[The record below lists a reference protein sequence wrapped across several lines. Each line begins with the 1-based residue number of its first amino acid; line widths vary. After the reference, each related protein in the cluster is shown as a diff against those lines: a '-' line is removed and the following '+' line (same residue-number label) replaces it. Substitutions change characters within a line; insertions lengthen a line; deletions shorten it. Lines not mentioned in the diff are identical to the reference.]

1 MQGNERSSGCK
12 SKTAMIAMTVAVEA
26 CLMASA
32 GAQPAEA
39 EPGAATDAAAERAV
53 SMSSSSA
60 AGTAPSAAASAAP
73 AVLAAPRLDP
83 YRTRPSVMLGLGQW
97 IVFGGGNVAAQL
109 KRGRFVFEYSHGQAL
124 DFSRV
129 SFSQTSAENDAGVEV
144 TAPWTTGGGFGYQ
157 ITPKLHVLLELKA
170 HHYQV
175 RDVAGGKTEYTTFTA
190 GPGIF
195 YDFYLT
201 KNLFLQPNLR
211 WWPTIASTYDR
222 EATLMAEDG
231 GTYKHERHDLP
242 PFVNMNL
249 GWTFDAR

>member
-1 MQGNERSSGCK
+1 
-12 SKTAMIAMTVAVEA
+12 MIAMTLAVEA
-26 CLMASA
+26 CLMAAA
-32 GAQPAEA
+32 GAQPAPA
-39 EPGAATDAAAERAV
+39 EPTAAAATAITAEP
-53 SMSSSSA
+53 A
-60 AGTAPSAAASAAP
+60 AGDASSPAAGAAP
-73 AVLAAPRLDP
+73 AEVAPPRLDP

-124 DFSRV
+124 DFSRI

-201 KNLFLQPNLR
+201 RNLFLQPNLR

-222 EATLMAEDG
+222 EASLMAEDG

>member
-1 MQGNERSSGCK
+1 
-12 SKTAMIAMTVAVEA
+12 MIAMTVAVEA

-32 GAQPAEA
+32 GAQPAPA
-39 EPGAATDAAAERAV
+39 EPAPVAATELAAEKVASAAAGP
-53 SMSSSSA
+53 A
-60 AGTAPSAAASAAP
+60 AGTASRTASSMAAGAAP
-73 AVLAAPRLDP
+73 AGVAPPRLDP

-124 DFSRV
+124 DFSRI
-129 SFSQTSAENDAGVEV
+129 SFSQTAAENDAGVEV

-157 ITPKLHVLLELKA
+157 ITPKLHVLLEFKA

-222 EATLMAEDG
+222 EASLMAEDG